1 MLLFLV
7 PLVLALLAML
17 LGGRPEKLAAL
28 PLRAGWLVLIAF
40 GVQWIVVRIPGT
52 DPVPLLGGAVVA
64 SYTMLLGFLWLNRR
78 LPGLKL
84 ALAGTLLNLVVLT
97 ANGGFMPVAPATLA
111 AVHLERP
118 NAVIGQRVALSKDVL
133 LPPDRA
139 VLAALGD
146 RLTIAWP
153 IPQALSIGD
162 LLVAAGI
169 GWLVL
174 AGMEPRLRG
183 VRRRKAR
190 QQGTAAPIGSRTA
203 DGRPLAGAID
213 GGATAE

>member
-7 PLVLALLAML
+7 PLVLVLLAML

-28 PLRAGWLVLIAF
+28 PIRAGWLVLIAF

-52 DPVPLLGGAVVA
+52 DPVPLLGGVIVA
-64 SYTMLLGFLWLNRR
+64 SYTILLGFLCLNRR

-84 ALAGTLLNLVVLT
+84 ALAGTVLNLVVLT

-118 NAVIGQRVALSKDVL
+118 NAVIGQRVALSKDIL
-133 LPPDRA
+133 LPLDRA
-139 VLAALGD
+139 VLADLGD
-146 RLTIAWP
+146 RMTIPWP
-153 IPQALSIGD
+153 IPQALSLGD
-162 LLVAAGI
+162 LLVAVGV

-174 AGMEPRLRG
+174 AGMEPQLRG
-183 VRRRKAR
+183 RRRKAR
-190 QQGTAAPIGSRTA
+190 QPGTAVTLGCRTA

>member
-28 PLRAGWLVLIAF
+28 PFRAVWLVVIAF
-40 GVQWIVVRIPGT
+40 SIQWIVVRIPGT
-52 DPVPLLGGAVVA
+52 DPAPLLGGAVVA
-64 SYTMLLGFLWLNRR
+64 SYTMLLGFLGLNRR
-78 LPGLKL
+78 VPGLQL
-84 ALAGTLLNLVVLT
+84 ALAGTLLNLAVLT

-118 NAVIGQRVALSKDVL
+118 NAVIGQRVALSKDIL

-139 VLAALGD
+139 VLADLGD
-146 RLTIAWP
+146 RLTIPWP
-153 IPQALSIGD
+153 IPQALSFGD
-162 LLVAAGI
+162 LLVAAGV

-174 AGMEPRLRG
+174 AGMEPQL
-183 VRRRKAR
+183 RKAR
-190 QQGTAAPIGSRTA
+190 RQKARQRGTAAPIGSCMA

>member
-7 PLVLALLAML
+7 PLVLALLAMM

-28 PLRAGWLVLIAF
+28 PFRAVWLVVIAF
-40 GVQWIVVRIPGT
+40 GTQWIVVRIPGR
-52 DPVPLLGGAVVA
+52 DPAPLLGGAVIA

-78 LPGLKL
+78 VPGLKL
-84 ALAGTLLNLVVLT
+84 ALAGTLLNLAVLT

-111 AVHLERP
+111 AAHLERP
-118 NAVIGQRVALSKDVL
+118 NAVIGQRVALSKDIL

-139 VLAALGD
+139 VLADLGD
-146 RLTIAWP
+146 RLTIPWP

-162 LLVAAGI
+162 LLVATGV

-183 VRRRKAR
+183 GRRRNAR
-190 QQGTAAPIGSRTA
+190 QPGTAVPAGTRKA
-203 DGRPLAGAID
+203 GGRPLAGAMD

>member
-1 MLLFLV
+1 
-7 PLVLALLAML
+7 ML

-28 PLRAGWLVLIAF
+28 PFRAVWLVVIAF
-40 GVQWIVVRIPGT
+40 GTQWIVVRIPGT
-52 DPVPLLGGAVVA
+52 NPAPLLGGAVIA
-64 SYTMLLGFLWLNRR
+64 SYTLLLGFLWLNRR
-78 LPGLKL
+78 MPGLKL
-84 ALAGTLLNLVVLT
+84 ALAGTLLNLAVLT

-118 NAVIGQRVALSKDVL
+118 NAVIGQRVALSKDIL

-139 VLAALGD
+139 VLADLGD
-146 RLTIAWP
+146 RLTIPWP

-162 LLVAAGI
+162 LVVAAGV

-174 AGMEPRLRG
+174 AGMDPHLWG
-183 VRRRKAR
+183 HRRRKTR
-190 QQGTAAPIGSRTA
+190 QPGTAVPIGSRTA